1 MSQINEEKIELTRR
15 FIRDLSA
22 LQDIH
27 YDTLVRELNLTEEAK
42 EFLFDYV
49 FNQDDPFITTFKSHL
64 ELYNYDGPIYES
76 ETAK

>member
-22 LQDIH
+22 VQDIH
-27 YDTLVRELNLTEEAK
+27 YDALVRELNLTEKAK
-42 EFLFDYV
+42 GFLFDYV
-49 FNQDDPFITTFKSHL
+49 FNHDYPFTTTFKSHL
-64 ELYNYDGPIYES
+64 ELYNYNGPIYES

>member
-27 YDTLVRELNLTEEAK
+27 YDVLARESNLTEEAK
-42 EFLFDYV
+42 GFLFDYV
-49 FNQDDPFITTFKSHL
+49 FNQDDPFITTFKLYL
-64 ELYNYDGPIYES
+64 EQHGYDGPIYES

>member
-27 YDTLVRELNLTEEAK
+27 YDTLVRGLNLTEEAK
-42 EFLFDYV
+42 EFLFDYM
-49 FNQDDPFITTFKSHL
+49 FNHNDPIITTFKLYL
-64 ELYNYDGPIYES
+64 EQHGYDGPIYES
-76 ETAK
+76 ESAK